1 MSFRAW
7 FDLSRKTKTLTFDSN
22 VYPPETNKIS
32 TLGVIKP
39 RKVCVVCNG
48 KGSVTIQP
56 LDVPAEVERWCRLR
70 DDGTITDEEFERQK
84 KRLMD

>member
-7 FDLSRKTKTLTFDSN
+7 FGLSRETKTVTFDSH

-32 TLGVIKP
+32 TLGVIRT

-48 KGSVTIQP
+48 KGSVAIQP
-56 LDVPAEVERWCRLR
+56 LDVPAEVERWRRLR

-84 KRLMD
+84 KKLMD

>member
-1 MSFRAW
+1 M
-7 FDLSRKTKTLTFDSN
+7 TLDSH

-32 TLGVIKP
+32 TLGVIRT

-56 LDVPAEVERWCRLR
+56 LDVPA
-70 DDGTITDEEFERQK
+70 
-84 KRLMD
+84 